1 MGFVFYPEGSC
12 HPVQGPKLN
21 RYPFRVHQVAQIMS
35 TLQEHTDL
43 GEATGQVNRKGSEQ
57 PMGSPGGG
65 AHPDGPGKAVIWGG
79 MELEIP

>member
-1 MGFVFYPEGSC
+1 
-12 HPVQGPKLN
+12 
-21 RYPFRVHQVAQIMS
+21 MS